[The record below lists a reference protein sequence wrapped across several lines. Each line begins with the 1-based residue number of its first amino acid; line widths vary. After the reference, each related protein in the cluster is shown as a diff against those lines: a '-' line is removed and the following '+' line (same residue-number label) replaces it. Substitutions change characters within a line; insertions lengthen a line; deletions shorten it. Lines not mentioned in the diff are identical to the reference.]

1 MEFLPLVLSASL
13 ELVILQSA
21 ICEQD
26 DSSKTKQPNPESNPY
41 KSSFQEILELNWN
54 KSVNF

>member
-13 ELVILQSA
+13 ELVKLKSA

-26 DSSKTKQPNPESNPY
+26 DSSKT
-41 KSSFQEILELNWN
+41 
-54 KSVNF
+54 